1 MAAESNRE
9 VVPGLVHSLSEYAKE
24 LKRQQV
30 EGFPVPTGSGEK
42 VSLSGLSG
50 PSEQLNRQVPGVV
63 SELQSIRS
71 EIGNCQRCRL
81 SEKRKNIVFG
91 TGNPGADVVFVGE
104 APGSQEDQEGKPF
117 VGRAGKLLTEIITK
131 GMKMR
136 RDDVYI
142 VNVVKCRPPD
152 NRNPEPDEIE
162 RCEPF
167 LVQQL
172 RAIKPKIVIARG
184 KFATQ
189 TLLKDSTPISRLRGR
204 WHTYEGIKL
213 MPTFHPAYLLRN
225 PKEKRLVWADIKAV
239 LREIGRLE

>member
-9 VVPGLVHSLSEYAKE
+9 VVAGLIHSLSEYAKE
-24 LKRQQV
+24 LKGQQV
-30 EGFPVPTGSGEK
+30 EGFPVPAGNGKKGS
-42 VSLSGLSG
+42 VTGLSG
-50 PSEQLNRQVPGVV
+50 PREQLNRQVPSVV
-63 SELQSIRS
+63 SELQSIRA
-71 EIGNCQRCRL
+71 EIGNCRRCRL
-81 SEKRKNIVFG
+81 CEKRKNIVFG

-167 LVQQL
+167 LVRQL
-172 RAIKPKIVIARG
+172 RAINPKIVIALG

-204 WHTYEGIKL
+204 WHTYQGIKL